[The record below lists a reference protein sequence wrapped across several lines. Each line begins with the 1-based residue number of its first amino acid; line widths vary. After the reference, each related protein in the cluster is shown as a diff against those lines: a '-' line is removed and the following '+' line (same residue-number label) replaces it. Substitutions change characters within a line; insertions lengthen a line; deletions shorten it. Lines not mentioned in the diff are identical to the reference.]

1 MINPKNI
8 SAKEYNY
15 TLPED
20 KIAKY
25 PLNERDASNLL
36 IYDQGRIK
44 KEIFRNIPDYIQDDY
59 LLVFNNAE
67 VVYSRLKFKKETG
80 AKIEIFCLEP
90 IEPQEYNL
98 AFQSNQKTIWRCLVG
113 NLKKWKTGELKKE
126 ISVNEK
132 IAILTARKKQRDSNY
147 VDIEFSWDN
156 QDITFSDILDH
167 SGIVP
172 IPPYLKR
179 DSEKIDKTRYQ
190 TIYSRVKGSVAAPTA
205 GLHFTKSV
213 MNKLKENNIPFSE
226 ITLHVGAGTFRPVK
240 AETVAEHEMHT
251 EHFSVSL
258 KTIEELIKNQKRILA
273 IGTTSVRT
281 LESLYWLGQKI
292 NNLNSQKNDRI
303 KLNQWD
309 HLELPSEISLK
320 ESLKYIAEHLKVH
333 QLESLNASTQIMIT
347 PGYQFKV
354 IDAMVTNFHQPQSTL
369 LMLIAAF
376 VGEDWEK
383 IYEFAL
389 NNNFRF
395 LSYGD
400 SSLLFPKK

>member
-20 KIAKY
+20 KIARY
-25 PLNERDASNLL
+25 PLNERDASKLL

-67 VVYSRLKFKKETG
+67 VVYSRLIFKKETG

-98 AFQSNQKTIWRCLVG
+98 AFQSNKKTTWRCLVG

-132 IAILTARKKQRDSNY
+132 ITILTARKKQRDNNY

-156 QDITFSDILDH
+156 QNITFSDILDH

-258 KTIEELIKNQKRILA
+258 KTIEELIENQKKILA

-292 NNLNSQKNDRI
+292 NNFNSPNDDRI

-320 ESLKYIAEHLKVH
+320 ESLNHIAEHLQVN

-369 LMLIAAF
+369 LMLIGAF
-376 VGEDWEK
+376 VGEDWKK
-383 IYEFAL
+383 IYQFAL
-389 NNNFRF
+389 NNDFRF

>member
-15 TLPED
+15 TLPEN

-25 PLNERDASNLL
+25 PLNERDASKLL
-36 IYDQGRIK
+36 IYEKGSIK
-44 KEIFRNIPDYIQDDY
+44 KEIFRNIPDYIQNDY

-80 AKIEIFCLEP
+80 AEIEIFCLEP
-90 IEPQEYNL
+90 IEPKEYNL
-98 AFQSNQKTIWRCLVG
+98 AFQSNKKTIWRCLVG
-113 NLKKWKTGELKKE
+113 NLKKWKTGVLKKE
-126 ISVNEK
+126 ISVNK
-132 IAILTARKKQRDSNY
+132 QATTLTAHKKQRDNNY
-147 VDIEFSWDN
+147 VDIEFSWN
-156 QDITFSDILDH
+156 NPEITFSDILNY

-179 DSEKIDKTRYQ
+179 DSENIDKTRYQ

-213 MNKLKENNIPFSE
+213 MNKLKEKNIPFSE
-226 ITLHVGAGTFRPVK
+226 VTLHVGAGTFRPVK

-258 KTIEELIKNQKRILA
+258 NTVQELIKNPNKILA
-273 IGTTSVRT
+273 VGTTSVRT
-281 LESLYWLGQKI
+281 LESIYWLGQKI
-292 NNLNSQKNDRI
+292 KNFKKENDLRI
-303 KLNQWD
+303 KLKQWE
-309 HLELPSEISLK
+309 HMELPSNESFK
-320 ESLKYIAEHLKVH
+320 ESLNNIEDYLRKN
-333 QLESLNASTQIMIT
+333 QLEHLNASTQIMIT
-347 PGYQFKV
+347 PGYCFKV
-354 IDAMVTNFHQPQSTL
+354 KEAMVTNFHQPKSTL

-376 VGEDWEK
+376 VGEDWKK
-383 IYEFAL
+383 IYQFAL
-389 NNNFRF
+389 NNDFRF

>member
-20 KIAKY
+20 KIARY
-25 PLNERDASNLL
+25 PLNERDASKLL

-67 VVYSRLKFKKETG
+67 VVYSRLIFKKETG

-98 AFQSNQKTIWRCLVG
+98 AFQSNKKTTWRCLVG

-132 IAILTARKKQRDSNY
+132 ITILTARKKQRDNNY

-156 QDITFSDILDH
+156 QNITFSDILDH

-258 KTIEELIKNQKRILA
+258 KTIEELIENQKKILA

-292 NNLNSQKNDRI
+292 NNFNSPNDDRI

-309 HLELPSEISLK
+309 HLEFPSEISLK
-320 ESLKYIAEHLKVH
+320 ESLNHIAEHLQVN

-369 LMLIAAF
+369 LMLIGAF
-376 VGEDWEK
+376 VGEDWKK
-383 IYEFAL
+383 IYQFAL
-389 NNNFRF
+389 NNDFRF